1 MVLPFAGGASPP
13 FPVVSLL
20 FLVCYPQPRR
30 SYYLFFNYLFFNYL
44 YGGQVSAE
52 NSLEEGTGFSGK
64 LPGGGTGFSVE
75 TYPEITAACGNFA
88 EIAAYR
94 KPPGMSFGIP
104 GTPKKSGR
112 DRTDTV
118 GPRFAPLEG
127 LS

>member
-1 MVLPFAGGASPP
+1 M
-13 FPVVSLL
+13 
-20 FLVCYPQPRR
+20 
-30 SYYLFFNYLFFNYL
+30 FFNYLL
-44 YGGQVSAE
+44 GGQVSAE
-52 NSLEEGTGFSGK
+52 NSLE
-64 LPGGGTGFSVE
+64 GGQGFSVE
-75 TYPEITAACGNFA
+75 NYPEITAACGNFA
-88 EIAAYR
+88 EIAACR